1 MINQNWENQ
10 EKSFFVKTN
19 QHILI
24 SFALVIYY
32 SENMG
37 REKYFYNGNDWSGAF
52 VEKMEKI
59 LPNFA
64 NFQRKRLKKMKQ
76 D

>member
-1 MINQNWENQ
+1 
-10 EKSFFVKTN
+10 
-19 QHILI
+19 
-24 SFALVIYY
+24 
-32 SENMG
+32 MG
-37 REKYFYNGNDWSGAF
+37 REKYFHNGNDWSGAF